1 MIDYANFQ
9 QSAEK
14 VSKQLES
21 QLSEANSRIDEANRI
36 IADLNSG
43 KSRLQTEGSD
53 LTRQLEEAESRVGQ
67 LTKEKSSLAS
77 QLDEAKRSVEEE
89 SRVCNILLMIE
100 FFFYFRVIYLFT
112 VLYRY
117 TLNVDFSSS
126 NRSVRKCSPKSA
138 ISMLTWTLS
147 ASSSRKSRSPRLKFN
162 ASSAKPITRFRCGA
176 PSARAVVVPAP
187 RLLRSWG
194 MLTRQNLKHLTI
206 YQR

>member
-1 MIDYANFQ
+1 MKYYANLQ

-43 KSRLQTEGSD
+43 KSRLQSEAVD

-89 SRVCNILLMIE
+89 SRVCYILLMIQNA
-100 FFFYFRVIYLFT
+100 FFFFSRVINLFT

-117 TLNVDFSSS
+117 TLNVDFSS
-126 NRSVRKCSPKSA
+126 
-138 ISMLTWTLS
+138 L
-147 ASSSRKSRSPRLKFN
+147 
-162 ASSAKPITRFRCGA
+162 
-176 PSARAVVVPAP
+176 
-187 RLLRSWG
+187 
-194 MLTRQNLKHLTI
+194 
-206 YQR
+206 

>member
-1 MIDYANFQ
+1 MKDCPNLQ

-43 KSRLQTEGSD
+43 KSRLQSEAAD

-89 SRVCNILLMIE
+89 SRVCYILLMIQILL
-100 FFFYFRVIYLFT
+100 FFRVIFLFT
-112 VLYRY
+112 VLYRH
-117 TLNVDFSSS
+117 TLNVDFSSL
-126 NRSVRKCSPKSA
+126 NRSARKCSPKSE
-138 ISMLTWTLS
+138 ISPPTWTLS
-147 ASSSRKSRSPRLKFN
+147 ANSSRKSKSPRLKSN
-162 ASSAKPITRFRCGA
+162 ASSAKPTTRFRCGA

-194 MLTRQNLKHLTI
+194 MPTQQNLKHHTI
-206 YQR
+206 

>member
-100 FFFYFRVIYLFT
+100 FFLFPGYLFI
-112 VLYRY
+112 Y
-117 TLNVDFSSS
+117 
-126 NRSVRKCSPKSA
+126 SVIPVYSKR
-138 ISMLTWTLS
+138 WFFF
-147 ASSSRKSRSPRLKFN
+147 FN
-162 ASSAKPITRFRCGA
+162 
-176 PSARAVVVPAP
+176 
-187 RLLRSWG
+187 
-194 MLTRQNLKHLTI
+194 
-206 YQR
+206 

>member
-1 MIDYANFQ
+1 MKYYANLQ

-43 KSRLQTEGSD
+43 KSRLQSEAVD

-89 SRVCNILLMIE
+89 SRVCYILLMIQNA
-100 FFFYFRVIYLFT
+100 FFFISGLLIYLQCYT
-112 VLYRY
+112 VYSKRWFFFFIDPPE
-117 TLNVDFSSS
+117 TA
-126 NRSVRKCSPKSA
+126 VRGPQSQCR
-138 ISMLTWTLS
+138 LGL
-147 ASSSRKSRSPRLKFN
+147 SPR
-162 ASSAKPITRFRCGA
+162 TVRG
-176 PSARAVVVPAP
+176 RAGVQGWSPTPAQQSP
-187 RLLRSWG
+187 
-194 MLTRQNLKHLTI
+194 
-206 YQR
+206 

>member
-1 MIDYANFQ
+1 MKDCPNLQ

-43 KSRLQTEGSD
+43 KSRLQSEAAD

-89 SRVCNILLMIE
+89 SRVCYILLMIQILFLFPGN
-100 FFFYFRVIYLFT
+100 FFIT
-112 VLYRY
+112 VLYRH
-117 TLNVDFSSS
+117 TLNVDFSSL
-126 NRSVRKCSPKSA
+126 NRSARKCSPKSE
-138 ISMLTWTLS
+138 ISPPTWTLS
-147 ASSSRKSRSPRLKFN
+147 ANSSRKSKSPRLKSN
-162 ASSAKPITRFRCGA
+162 ASSAKPTTRFRCGA

-194 MLTRQNLKHLTI
+194 MPTQQNLKHHTI
-206 YQR
+206 

>member
-1 MIDYANFQ
+1 MKDCPNLQ

-43 KSRLQTEGSD
+43 KSRLQSEAAD

-77 QLDEAKRSVEEE
+77 QLDEAKRSIEEE
-89 SRVCNILLMIE
+89 SRVCYILLMIQILFLFPGN
-100 FFFYFRVIYLFT
+100 FFIT
-112 VLYRY
+112 VLYRH
-117 TLNVDFSSS
+117 TLNVDFSSL
-126 NRSVRKCSPKSA
+126 NRSARKCSPKSE
-138 ISMLTWTLS
+138 ISPPTWTLS
-147 ASSSRKSRSPRLKFN
+147 ANSSRKSKSPRLKSN
-162 ASSAKPITRFRCGA
+162 ASSAKPTTRFRCGA

-194 MLTRQNLKHLTI
+194 MPTQQNLKHHTI
-206 YQR
+206 